1 MKKLI
6 VFSTLTGN
14 TEKIANAIFSE
25 IKGDKEIFNVKETQ
39 NIDVND
45 YDKIIIG
52 YWVDR
57 GDADEVSK
65 IFMSKIKNKTIGT
78 FGTLGSDPFSE
89 HARSCVEK
97 VRRFLENNGNKVE
110 REFICRGAISPKI
123 IEKFR
128 KMTKE
133 GVAGHHSASPENEK
147 RWAEAEKHP
156 DKNDI
161 ENSRNTFKGF

>member
-1 MKKLI
+1 MKNLI

-89 HARSCVEK
+89 HARSFVEK
-97 VRRFLENNGNKVE
+97 VIRFFENN
-110 REFICRGAISPKI
+110 
-123 IEKFR
+123 
-128 KMTKE
+128 
-133 GVAGHHSASPENEK
+133 
-147 RWAEAEKHP
+147 
-156 DKNDI
+156 
-161 ENSRNTFKGF
+161 

>member
-1 MKKLI
+1 
-6 VFSTLTGN
+6 
-14 TEKIANAIFSE
+14 
-25 IKGDKEIFNVKETQ
+25 
-39 NIDVND
+39 
-45 YDKIIIG
+45 
-52 YWVDR
+52 
-57 GDADEVSK
+57 
-65 IFMSKIKNKTIGT
+65 MSKIKNKTIGT

-89 HARSCVEK
+89 HARSFVEK
-97 VRRFLENNGNKVE
+97 VIRFFENNWNKVE

-133 GVAGHHSASPENEK
+133 GLAGHHSASPENEK
-147 RWAEAEKHP
+147 RWAEAERHP